1 MRDGSHSGPRHHSR
15 ASALQEAAPAPD
27 APGRSPVQDQPIPAT
42 ALCTAEGGHP
52 GGSLSDF
59 GGILV

>member
-1 MRDGSHSGPRHHSR
+1 MGDGSYSGLRHHSW
-15 ASALQEAAPAPD
+15 ASALQEAAPASD
-27 APGRSPVQDQPIPAT
+27 AAGRSYVEDQPIPAT

-52 GGSLSDF
+52 GGSLPDL